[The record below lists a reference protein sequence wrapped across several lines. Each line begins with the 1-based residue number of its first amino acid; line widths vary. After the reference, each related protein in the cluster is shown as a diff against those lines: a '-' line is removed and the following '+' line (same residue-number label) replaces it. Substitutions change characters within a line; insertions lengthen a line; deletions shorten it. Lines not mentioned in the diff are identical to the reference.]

1 MAEAEGSGDEVEHA
15 LVAVGSLVTGGSA
28 DGTGAEGAAGVV
40 RSGGPVAAAL
50 PELGAGAP
58 WGSSSGTVTGAD
70 SWDRLFRG
78 VLDLD
83 GSPVGES

>member
-1 MAEAEGSGDEVEHA
+1 M
-15 LVAVGSLVTGGSA
+15 
-28 DGTGAEGAAGVV
+28 GVV

-70 SWDRLFRG
+70 SQDRLFRG

-83 GSPVGES
+83 GSPVGEP